1 MLRMLAATTLS
12 ALLTTVG
19 GCASQPAPRAG
30 TPSASVM
37 TAASGTIT
45 IDATTMR
52 QRWMLFGAQQV
63 LVQRCMQAR
72 GLTYLITSPGP
83 EPSTATTTSDT
94 LGHGS
99 PPGYGV
105 TTAPSDAN
113 SSGTAED
120 RYVRALT
127 AAQAASYSVALD
139 GRTDQVAP
147 LTLPSGASGSYETS
161 GCTATARAQLY
172 GNVRDAF
179 EDTLVP
185 QDVNQMFA
193 LYLQHSQ
200 RYQAA
205 LGMWQ
210 RCMAASGWTTTSP
223 DAVIA
228 SLQSPATRQTS
239 AASLARTQKAE
250 AAADGRCDARSKLRA
265 IRADTRTAFLR
276 TQSPGTL
283 ALLAHLLRV
292 HQEAVRRAGT
302 VLRTVFPAQSR

>member
-1 MLRMLAATTLS
+1 MLAAATLP
-12 ALLTTVG
+12 ALLTTAG

-30 TPSASVM
+30 TPSAPVM
-37 TAASGTIT
+37 TAASGAIT
-45 IDATTMR
+45 SDATTMR
-52 QRWMLFGAQQV
+52 QRWALFGAQQV
-63 LVQRCMQAR
+63 LVQWCMQAR
-72 GLTYLITSPGP
+72 DLTYLITSPGP
-83 EPSTATTTSDT
+83 EPSTAATTSDT

-105 TTAPSDAN
+105 TTAPSGAN

-161 GCTATARAQLY
+161 GCTATARTRLY

-193 LYLQHSQ
+193 LDLQHSQ

-205 LGMWQ
+205 LDMWQ
-210 RCMAASGWTTTSP
+210 RCMAASGWPTTSP

-228 SLQSPATRQTS
+228 SLQSLATRQTP
-239 AASLARTQKAE
+239 AASLARTQQAE

-265 IRADTRTAFLR
+265 LRADTRTAFLR
-276 TQSPGTL
+276 TQSPRTL

-292 HQEAVRRAGT
+292 HQQAVRRART
-302 VLRTVFPAQSR
+302 VLRTGVLARSR